1 MWSIKPTVYCLFLFS
16 MQTSERIAIIPRPF
30 NRSEGVTVPPCVAVA
45 GVGLPASALP
55 PGTGVGVL
63 SEPTSPE
70 ISPGAI
76 AGTGMAMPVAAWLAL
91 EYKLNNKQFTIG
103 VHRITTFIKAA

>member
-1 MWSIKPTVYCLFLFS
+1 
-16 MQTSERIAIIPRPF
+16 
-30 NRSEGVTVPPCVAVA
+30 
-45 GVGLPASALP
+45 VGLPASALP

-76 AGTGMAMPVAAWLAL
+76 AGTGMAMPAAALMAL
-91 EYKLNNKQFTIG
+91 EYWLNYKLFMIG